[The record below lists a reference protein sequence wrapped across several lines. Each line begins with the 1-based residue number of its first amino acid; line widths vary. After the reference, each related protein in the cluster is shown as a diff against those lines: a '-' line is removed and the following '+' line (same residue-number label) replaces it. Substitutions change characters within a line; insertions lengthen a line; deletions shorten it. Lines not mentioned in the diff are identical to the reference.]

1 MKHTPYIFK
10 NRYLTSNI
18 LFQYPKANLD
28 GEVTSGT
35 ITWTAEMGTW
45 TLDGNQV
52 DFTWSDASKCK
63 SSCCLDKPLLS
74 PKEPVANLINCKKNC
89 GDNLVC

>member
-10 NRYLTSNI
+10 YRYLTSNI

-45 TLDGNQV
+45 TLDGNQ
-52 DFTWSDASKCK
+52 ASKAFSEYTK
-63 SSCCLDKPLLS
+63 VCLM
-74 PKEPVANLINCKKNC
+74 VTRQKKHFHNAQM
-89 GDNLVC
+89 DA